1 MSGNV
6 MVRDGR
12 LLGYAGTIGTEELK
26 LMAYESGGRKYL
38 AVYQDGS
45 YFGNIQL
52 S

>member
-12 LLGYAGTIGTEELK
+12 LLGYAGVVGTEELK
-26 LMAYESGGRKYL
+26 FMAYESGGSKYV